1 MIKVAIYLR
10 VSTKEQTVTTQKQP
24 VMDYCKHHKLQI
36 YREYSDEGISGT
48 KTSRPMFDL
57 MLQDMRSGKF
67 NMIVVYRL
75 DRLGRSLRHM
85 LDLLAE
91 LRNKKI
97 QLVSV
102 TDGLNTGDDSPMSRA
117 FWQLL
122 GVFAELERE
131 IIVERVKAGLDR
143 ARREGVLLGRR
154 RGSVDKIKR
163 STSGYHLRYAGKTK
177 AERRL
182 GPRKW

>member
-1 MIKVAIYLR
+1 
-10 VSTKEQTVTTQKQP
+10 
-24 VMDYCKHHKLQI
+24 
-36 YREYSDEGISGT
+36 
-48 KTSRPMFDL
+48 MFDS
-57 MLQDMRSGKF
+57 MIQDMRSGKF

-75 DRLGRSLRHM
+75 DRLGRSLLHM

-102 TDGLNTGDDSPMSRA
+102 SDGLNTGDDSPMSRA

-131 IIVERVKAGLDR
+131 IIVERVRNGLAR
-143 ARREGVLLGRR
+143 AKREGIQLGRR
-154 RGSVDKIKR
+154 KGSTDKQKR

-177 AERRL
+177 NERRL
-182 GPRKW
+182 GPRKFLLKL